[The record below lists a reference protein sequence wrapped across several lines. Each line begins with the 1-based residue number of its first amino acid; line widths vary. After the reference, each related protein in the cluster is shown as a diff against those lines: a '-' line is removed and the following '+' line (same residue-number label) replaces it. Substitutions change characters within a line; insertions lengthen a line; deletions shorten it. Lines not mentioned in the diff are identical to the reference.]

1 MLDRRPPPRL
11 VLASGSPRRAAVLRQ
26 LGLDFE
32 VEVPRIPERLRPEE
46 SPAETVERLAREKAQ
61 TAVRPGAL
69 ALAADTMVSLDGELL
84 GKPEGRGE
92 AEEMLRRLSGR
103 QHVVYTGMALASPDR
118 VESGVDGTVVRMRA
132 ATDRELADYA
142 ATREPLDKA
151 GAYAIQGRGAALV
164 AGIEGDYF
172 NVMGFPLGTFRT
184 LLAAFGWRYAFGE
197 LAAADDGGEGPAGA

>member
-1 MLDRRPPPRL
+1 M
-11 VLASGSPRRAAVLRQ
+11 
-26 LGLDFE
+26 
-32 VEVPRIPERLRPEE
+32 PRITERLRPDE
-46 SPAETVERLAREKAQ
+46 SPSETVERLAREKAQ
-61 TAVRPGAL
+61 TAVRTGAL
-69 ALAADTMVSLDGELL
+69 ALAADTMVALDDELL
-84 GKPEGRGE
+84 GKPDGRGE

-103 QHVVYTGMALASPDR
+103 EHVVYTGMALASPGR
-118 VESGVDGTVVRMRA
+118 VESGVDGTVVRMRD

-197 LAAADDGGEGPAGA
+197 LAPTRDDEDEDEDEGSVEGPPGT